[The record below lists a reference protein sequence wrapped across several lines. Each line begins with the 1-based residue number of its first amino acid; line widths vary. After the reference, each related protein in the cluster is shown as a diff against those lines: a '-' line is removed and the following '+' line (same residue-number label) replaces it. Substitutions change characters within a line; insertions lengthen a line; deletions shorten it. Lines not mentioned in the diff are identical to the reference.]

1 MTEKKKLEKK
11 VEEKNLEKK
20 IVEKKE
26 VKFTKAEEGL
36 IRRAIRKFKLLN
48 EISSFSRDLE
58 SVQMVIEEAHDSLG
72 LIGDVPA
79 HKLMYSILKKC
90 GVEFETPEAK
100 KIREAKELKN
110 TRTNAKAKLREK
122 VEQRHAEELERDLK
136 KMGLIEDEK
145 EPVENRP
152 PRKDVTTLEI
162 ISNIPET
169 LAEKKEGKK
178 ENEVTDDGMPDLNY
192 DDLSKN
198 TVIQLKELGDFL
210 NLEYTPN
217 VLKDNLISQIKSVL

>member
-1 MTEKKKLEKK
+1 MTETKT
-11 VEEKNLEKK
+11 
-20 IVEKKE
+20 IEKKE
-26 VKFTKAEEGL
+26 VEKKKIPVKFTKDEERL
-36 IRRAIRKFKLLN
+36 IRRAIGKFKSLN
-48 EISSFSRDLE
+48 SVSSFIRDLE

-100 KIREAKELKN
+100 KIREAKAFKE
-110 TRTNAKAKLREK
+110 TQTNARAKLKER
-122 VEQRHAEELERDLK
+122 VEQRHKEELEKDLK
-136 KMGLIEDEK
+136 KMGLVDEEPK
-145 EPVENRP
+145 EERP
-152 PRKDVTTLEI
+152 PRKDVTTLEM

-169 LAEKKEGKK
+169 LAEKVKGKK
-178 ENEVTDDGMPDLNY
+178 EKEVTDDGMPDLNY

-198 TVIQLKELGDFL
+198 TVAELKELADFL

>member
-1 MTEKKKLEKK
+1 MTETKTIKKKEVEEKPVEKKK
-11 VEEKNLEKK
+11 NP
-20 IVEKKE
+20 
-26 VKFTKAEEGL
+26 VKFTKDEESL
-36 IRRAIRKFKLLN
+36 IRKAIRKFKSLN
-48 EISSFSRDLE
+48 SVSSFSRDLE

-90 GVEFETPEAK
+90 GVEFETPETK
-100 KIREAKELKN
+100 KIREAKELKE
-110 TRTNAKAKLREK
+110 TRANAKAKLKER
-122 VEQRHAEELERDLK
+122 VEQRHKEELEKDLK
-136 KMGLIEDEK
+136 KMGLIEK
-145 EPVENRP
+145 EPEEEKP
-152 PRKDVTTLEI
+152 PRKDVTTLEM

-169 LAEKKEGKK
+169 LAEKSGKK
-178 ENEVTDDGMPDLNY
+178 KGEEKTDDGMPDLNY

-198 TVIQLKELGDFL
+198 TVAELKELADFL